1 MFYTLYHVVTRVFKV
16 SQPRQF
22 TPQRLEIPLVQCNLI
37 DPPPVTEKGKE
48 YRAIDTHKG
57 PYSLLEIL
65 HLQAFAFFRCGRR

>member
-37 DPPPVTEKGKE
+37 DPPPFTEKGKE
-48 YRAIDTHKG
+48 HRAIENQKG
-57 PYSLLEIL
+57 P
-65 HLQAFAFFRCGRR
+65 LQLA